1 MFYTIIKFNSQI
13 WFNYLMDNHHFSYIT
28 KFRLK
33 NKLKKALWSLVLVVS
48 KSTSSGT
55 THYERDFWMKNEI
68 L

>member
-1 MFYTIIKFNSQI
+1 
-13 WFNYLMDNHHFSYIT
+13 MDNHHFSYIT